1 MHQDSIL
8 KFLLAGPVIFF
19 LPGAALIMYIR
30 DRYEANLLAVEII
43 ILSLCSS
50 LVIASLVGLL
60 MAELS
65 IYSLTNLSAACLL
78 ITVALG
84 AAWLVR
90 RRGMRPH
97 GAAVFSSKW
106 FQLGVL
112 ALAILAGSL
121 FIGRWE
127 AILTERD
134 VSPYLLEGVN
144 IADHGRIFLQNN
156 TLASLTPAEAAM
168 LYGGRG
174 ARGAQEYISGF
185 LIKDQATGTVATRY
199 FPLYSVLLAVG
210 LKLFGLRGTLTV
222 LNPYIAFLALLAVA
236 IALKRLLGVGTALL
250 AGLLLALSPLTV
262 WFARYPIS
270 EMYTMMLVF
279 LGIFALL
286 LYYPRGNGYWGV
298 LAALAF
304 GLSFTTRY
312 ELYPIL
318 IPLAVIMIVFMVR
331 AARRKEP
338 LSYFLWFFIPLGLLL
353 GHAIWSQVHF
363 AGDYFSEL
371 TTSLVP
377 SFGHSSVSKL
387 ALAALPVAAV
397 LCLVLLIPAVR
408 RTARKWFAPVGR
420 QWRYLLAAAILL
432 VFFYGYLV
440 RPNVNVNLLDK
451 TLFRMSWY
459 FTHVGVLLFAVGIAI
474 FVVKGLKFKTLSLF
488 LICGFFSL
496 LLFYKA
502 ACNPLH
508 FWYIRRYM
516 PAVVPFMA
524 GLMGYAVVKTP
535 TLFKDRQVRKVMG
548 GIGMAALVVVLVFSG
563 IYTAKIYPVVQYE
576 GALKS
581 ITDLNAQVGGGDTG
595 VIFYGKWGF
604 VYYTDLMRYLLGV
617 DAVPLVG
624 ANGDPRLFD
633 AVYAKMKAKDKKVFL
648 VGSGDL
654 IPHATSNLVLQP
666 VESVIVSM
674 KVLLPQ
680 YDVRP
685 GEVVDFGFPLYV
697 YELKDRG
704 STDTFSVHI
713 GGADTI
719 AVQSGFYAPEVSKAR
734 WTAGSAAFHLP
745 DLGGQDRLAL
755 TMDIALGSRPL
766 NPGEVVPMKV
776 YAGGSLV
783 GEVALDSA
791 DFKAYT
797 VEFDRSALPQ
807 GKARD
812 IEFRIEVPTWTPAAV
827 AGKPADTRLLGVTM
841 DGVTLK
847 PAAR

>member
-1 MHQDSIL
+1 MAR
-8 KFLLAGPVIFF
+8 KV
-19 LPGAALIMYIR
+19 
-30 DRYEANLLAVEII
+30 
-43 ILSLCSS
+43 
-50 LVIASLVGLL
+50 L
-60 MAELS
+60 M
-65 IYSLTNLSAACLL
+65 IVYYYPP
-78 ITVALG
+78 LG
-84 AAWLVR
+84 GIG
-90 RRGMRPH
+90 GMRT
-97 GAAVFSSKW
+97 
-106 FQLGVL
+106 L
-112 ALAILAGSL
+112 
-121 FIGRWE
+121 R
-127 AILTERD
+127 
-134 VSPYLLEGVN
+134 
-144 IADHGRIFLQNN
+144 
-156 TLASLTPAEAAM
+156 LASRLPSLGWEP
-168 LYGGRG
+168 
-174 ARGAQEYISGF
+174 I
-185 LIKDQATGTVATRY
+185 V
-199 FPLYSVLLAVG
+199 
-210 LKLFGLRGTLTV
+210 LTV
-222 LNPYIAFLALLAVA
+222 SE
-236 IALKRLLGVGTALL
+236 GT
-250 AGLLLALSPLTV
+250 
-262 WFARYPIS
+262 
-270 EMYTMMLVF
+270 
-279 LGIFALL
+279 
-286 LYYPRGNGYWGV
+286 
-298 LAALAF
+298 
-304 GLSFTTRY
+304 
-312 ELYPIL
+312 
-318 IPLAVIMIVFMVR
+318 LAVIERDASDGEIPGVRVFRTFNPDLAFRVKRLAGFDVSQKVSR
-331 AARRKEP
+331 ASRGAAAPASLKARLATGLSDWAGMPDRFIDWFPFARRR
-338 LSYFLWFFIPLGLLL
+338 
-353 GHAIWSQVHF
+353 AI
-363 AGDYFSEL
+363 EL
-371 TTSLVP
+371 
-377 SFGHSSVSKL
+377 
-387 ALAALPVAAV
+387 
-397 LCLVLLIPAVR
+397 VR
-408 RTARKWFAPVGR
+408 TFAPEVVFTSSPPSTCHIIAASVKSRTGVPWVADLRDPWIGR
-420 QWRYLLAAAILL
+420 
-432 VFFYGYLV
+432 FYSEGHGL
-440 RPNVNVNLLDK
+440 PNMVNSWLDKLLDK

-459 FTHVGVLLFAVGIAI
+459 FTHVGVLLFAVGLAI
-474 FVVKGLKFKTLSLF
+474 FVVKGLKFKTFSLF
-488 LICGFFSL
+488 LICGFFAA
-496 LLFYKA
+496 LLFYRA

-524 GLMGYAVVKTP
+524 GLMAYAVVKTP
-535 TLFKDRQVRKVMG
+535 TLFKDRQVRKMMG
-548 GIGMAALVVVLVFSG
+548 GIGMAALLVVLVFSG
-563 IYTAKIYPVVQYE
+563 IYTAKVYPVVQYE

-666 VESVIVSM
+666 VDSVIVSM

-704 STDTFSVHI
+704 SIDTFSVHI

-807 GKARD
+807 GKARN